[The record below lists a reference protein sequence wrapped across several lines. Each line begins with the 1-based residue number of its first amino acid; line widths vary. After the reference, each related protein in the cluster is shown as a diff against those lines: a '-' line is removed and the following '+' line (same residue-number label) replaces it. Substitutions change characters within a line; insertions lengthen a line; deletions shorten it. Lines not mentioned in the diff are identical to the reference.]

1 MTLAQLKTVLAGTN
15 LPVAY
20 LAFPA
25 SQAPEMPFIVYQET
39 GSDNFGADNI
49 VWFSG
54 MRIQIDLMCKK
65 KSRATEELLESTL
78 TGSGIFW
85 ERVVEFDDNEDYY
98 RTTYEI
104 VI

>member
-1 MTLAQLKTVLAGTN
+1 MTLAELGLILKTTD

-20 LAFPA
+20 LAFDA
-25 SQAPEMPFIVYQET
+25 SEAPTMPFIVFQET

-54 MRIQIDLMCKK
+54 TRVQVDLLCIRR
-65 KSRATEELLESTL
+65 SRSTEELLENAL
-78 TGSGIFW
+78 TNNGIYW
-85 ERVVEFDDNEDYY
+85 ERVVDFDDNENYY
-98 RTTYEI
+98 RSTYEI